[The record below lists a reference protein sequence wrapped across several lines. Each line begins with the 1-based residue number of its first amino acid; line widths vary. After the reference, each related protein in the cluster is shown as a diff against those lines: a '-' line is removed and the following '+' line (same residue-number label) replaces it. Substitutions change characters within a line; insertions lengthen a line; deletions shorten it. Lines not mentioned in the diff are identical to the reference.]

1 VTLAGCWA
9 HVYRRFEEAGNDFPD
24 ALIVRAWI
32 QDLYR
37 VDQRAASSN
46 ERGKLRASESA
57 RVLEKMKSWMHEQ
70 RVLATTSIG
79 SAIRYTL
86 KNWERLT
93 VFVRHPLVW
102 LDNNQTERGL
112 RGPVVGRR
120 NHFGSKSARGTVVA
134 ATMYS
139 LVESAK
145 VAGVDPVAYLVDVAT
160 RAKQNAGA
168 VLLPTDFEA

>member
-1 VTLAGCWA
+1 MK
-9 HVYRRFEEAGNDFPD
+9 
-24 ALIVRAWI
+24 AWM
-32 QDLYR
+32 
-37 VDQRAASSN
+37 N
-46 ERGKLRASESA
+46 
-57 RVLEKMKSWMHEQ
+57 EQ
-70 RVLATTSIG
+70 RLLATTSLG

-93 VFVRHPLVW
+93 VFVRDPLVW
-102 LDNNQTERGL
+102 LDNNRTERGL

-145 VAGVDPVAYLVDVAT
+145 VAGIDPVAYLVEVAT
-160 RAKQNAGA
+160 HSRRTSGA
-168 VLLPTDFEA
+168 VLLPDDFKKPEAAQLTE